1 MGNVETR
8 HGESLLRENNRDPVV
23 ATNRAFILSYSDSF
37 FYFCRLK
44 STKMNLFQLFKNI
57 RPFVKPYKWLV
68 FITLI
73 LTLVGSL
80 MAQVNAIVLDR
91 TVDAI
96 NALIGTNFSWGQAAR
111 IMTIISAV
119 LLGKEVLSAIITFAQ
134 NYFGE
139 RMRIYVS
146 RDLAQSVIEKVLTFR
161 IAFFNS
167 GDNATGK
174 LQARIDQG
182 VSSLSRTVQNFFIDL
197 LPLFTSAL
205 LALILMFAAN
215 VYVGLV
221 ALAIVPVYF
230 WITYRQARRLKGWR
244 REMRN
249 HLETKS
255 QGIKNIIDSINVIKS
270 FNREKIEA
278 QKQLDIQN
286 QVTQNQ
292 MKTRQVAFYYNGL
305 KSFVRQVGTVLVII
319 LTAFLVLKEYPGMTI
334 GKIMYHVM
342 LFSNVIAPITQL
354 QRIFDDVNDALIYA
368 EGFFGILNSEKE
380 IEPSGDHRPEKIRGE
395 FELRGVDFTYPS
407 GTQALFGVNMKI
419 EPGKITALVGLSGAG
434 KSTIVNLLD
443 KFYEPQVGTITLD
456 GVDLRDYD
464 TQYLRDN
471 IGLVLQKNHIF
482 DGTIEENILY
492 GNPKASHEQVMDAA
506 KKAHLY
512 DQVMELPKQ
521 FASNAADL
529 SGGQQQRVAIA
540 RMFLKNPPIIFLD
553 EPTASLDAI
562 ATEQIKNS
570 IDAIKKDRTVIII
583 SHSISQIID
592 ADYIYALKDGRVEE
606 DGNPDDIYKKGGIYK
621 DIIDASAR
629 SLNIEKIVKTIG

>member
-1 MGNVETR
+1 
-8 HGESLLRENNRDPVV
+8 
-23 ATNRAFILSYSDSF
+23 
-37 FYFCRLK
+37 
-44 STKMNLFQLFKNI
+44 MNLFQLFKNVS
-57 RPFVKPYKWLV
+57 PFVKPYKWLV
-68 FITLI
+68 FITLV
-73 LTLVGSL
+73 LTLIGSL
-80 MAQVNAIVLDR
+80 MAQVNAIVLDW
-91 TVDAI
+91 TVDQVNGLVTA
-96 NALIGTNFSWGQAAR
+96 GEQWGHAAAHIV
-111 IMTIISAV
+111 IMISVV
-119 LLGKEVLSAIITFAQ
+119 LLGKEIISALITFAQ
-134 NYFGE
+134 NYYGE
-139 RMRIYVS
+139 RMRIFVS

-161 IAFFNS
+161 MAFFNT

-205 LALILMFAAN
+205 LALILMFIAN

-221 ALAIVPVYF
+221 ALGIVPIYF
-230 WITYRQARRLKGWR
+230 WITYRQAKRLKGWR
-244 REMRN
+244 REMRS

-270 FNREKIEA
+270 FNREQIEG

-286 QVTQNQ
+286 QVTENQ
-292 MKTRQVAFYYNGL
+292 MKTRRVAFYYNGI
-305 KSFVRQVGTVLVII
+305 KSFVKQVGTVLVII
-319 LTAFLVLKEYPGMTI
+319 LTAYLVLIGYPGMTI

-368 EGFFGILNSEKE
+368 EGFFGILDAEE
-380 IEPSGDHRPEKIRGE
+380 EVEPSGSYKPEKIHGK
-395 FELRGVDFTYPS
+395 FEIKHVDFTYPN
-407 GTQALFGVNMKI
+407 GNQALFDVNMTI
-419 EPGKITALVGLSGAG
+419 DPGKITALVGLSGAG

-443 KFYEPQVGTITLD
+443 KFYEPQVGQILLD
-456 GVDLRDYD
+456 GVDLREYD
-464 TQYLRDN
+464 TQFLREN

-492 GNPKASHEQVMDAA
+492 GNPNATHEDVIVAA
-506 KKAHLY
+506 KKSHLY

-521 FASNAADL
+521 FNNNAADL

-592 ADYIYALKDGRVEE
+592 ADYIYALQQGRVEE
-606 DGNPDDIYKKGGIYK
+606 DGDPDSIYKKGGIYK

-629 SLNIEKIVKTIG
+629 SLNIEKIARTIDDGKA

>member
-1 MGNVETR
+1 
-8 HGESLLRENNRDPVV
+8 
-23 ATNRAFILSYSDSF
+23 
-37 FYFCRLK
+37 
-44 STKMNLFQLFKNI
+44 MNLFQLFKNVK
-57 RPFVKPYKWLV
+57 PFVKPYKWLV

-73 LTLVGSL
+73 LTLIGSL
-80 MAQVNAIVLDR
+80 MAQVNAIVLDW
-91 TVDAI
+91 TVDEV
-96 NALIGTNFSWGQAAR
+96 NGLITAGEKWGQRAAH
-111 IMTIISAV
+111 IVILISSV
-119 LLGKEVLSAIITFAQ
+119 LLGKEILSAGITFAQ

-146 RDLAQSVIEKVLTFR
+146 RDLAQSVIEKVLTFKM
-161 IAFFNS
+161 AFFNS

-221 ALAIVPVYF
+221 ALGIVPIYF

-244 REMRN
+244 REMRS

-270 FNREKIEA
+270 FNREQIEA

-286 QVTQNQ
+286 QVTENQ
-292 MKTRQVAFYYNGL
+292 MKTRKVAFYYNGV
-305 KSFVRQVGTVLVII
+305 KSFVKQVGTVLVII
-319 LTAFLVLKEYPGMTI
+319 LTAYLVLIDYPGMTI

-368 EGFFGILNSEKE
+368 EGFFGILNSEE
-380 IEPSGDHRPEKIRGE
+380 EVEPSGSYRPEKIHGK
-395 FELRGVDFTYPS
+395 FELKHVDFTYPN
-407 GTQALFGVNMKI
+407 GNQALFDVNMTI
-419 EPGKITALVGLSGAG
+419 EPNKITALVGLSGAG

-456 GVDLRDYD
+456 GVDLREYD
-464 TQYLRDN
+464 TKFLRDN

-492 GNPKASHEQVMDAA
+492 GNPNATHEEVVEAA
-506 KKAHLY
+506 KKSYIY
-512 DQVMELPKQ
+512 DQIMELPKQ
-521 FASNAADL
+521 FENKASDL
-529 SGGQQQRVAIA
+529 SGGQQQRIAIA

-570 IDAIKKDRTVIII
+570 LDAIKKDRTVIII

-592 ADYIYALKDGRVEE
+592 SEMVYALKTGHVEE
-606 DGNPDDIYKKGGIYK
+606 SGDPDEIYKKGGIYK
-621 DIIDASAR
+621 EIIDASAR
-629 SLNIEKIVKTIG
+629 SLNIEKIARTIDDKKG

>member
-1 MGNVETR
+1 
-8 HGESLLRENNRDPVV
+8 
-23 ATNRAFILSYSDSF
+23 
-37 FYFCRLK
+37 
-44 STKMNLFQLFKNI
+44 MNLFQLFKNVM
-57 RPFVKPYKWLV
+57 PFVKPYKWLV
-68 FITLI
+68 FVTLI
-73 LTLVGSL
+73 LTLLGSL
-80 MAQVNAIVLDR
+80 MAQVNAIVLDW
-91 TVDAI
+91 TVDEV
-96 NALIGTNFSWGQAAR
+96 NALVTAGEKWGQRAAH
-111 IMTIISAV
+111 IVILISSV
-119 LLGKEVLSAIITFAQ
+119 LLGKEILSAGITFAQ
-134 NYFGE
+134 NYYGE
-139 RMRIYVS
+139 RMRIFVS
-146 RDLAQSVIEKVLTFR
+146 RDLAQSVIEKVLTFKM
-161 IAFFNS
+161 AFFNS

-221 ALAIVPVYF
+221 ALGIVPIYF
-230 WITYRQARRLKGWR
+230 WITYRQAKRLKGWR
-244 REMRN
+244 REMRS

-270 FNREKIEA
+270 FNREQIEA

-286 QVTQNQ
+286 QVTENQ
-292 MKTRQVAFYYNGL
+292 MKTRKVAFYYNGV
-305 KSFVRQVGTVLVII
+305 KSFVKQVGTVLVII
-319 LTAFLVLKEYPGMTI
+319 LTAYLVLIGYPGMTI

-368 EGFFGILNSEKE
+368 EGFFSILDSKE
-380 IEPSGDHRPEKIRGE
+380 DIEPSGSYRPEKIYGK
-395 FELRGVDFTYPS
+395 FELKNVDFTYPN
-407 GTQALFGVNMKI
+407 GNQALFDVNMTI
-419 EPGKITALVGLSGAG
+419 EPNKITALVGLSGAG

-456 GVDLRDYD
+456 GIDLREYD

-492 GNPKASHEQVMDAA
+492 GNPNATHEEVVEAA
-506 KKAHLY
+506 KKSYIY
-512 DQVMELPKQ
+512 DQIMELPKQ
-521 FASNAADL
+521 FENKASDL
-529 SGGQQQRVAIA
+529 SGGQQQRIAIA

-570 IDAIKKDRTVIII
+570 LDAIKKDRTVIII

-592 ADYIYALKDGRVEE
+592 SEMVYALKTGHVEE
-606 DGNPDDIYKKGGIYK
+606 SGDPDEIYKKGGIYK

-629 SLNIEKIVKTIG
+629 SLNIEKIARTIDDGKN

>member
-1 MGNVETR
+1 
-8 HGESLLRENNRDPVV
+8 
-23 ATNRAFILSYSDSF
+23 
-37 FYFCRLK
+37 
-44 STKMNLFQLFKNI
+44 MNLFQLFKNVS
-57 RPFVKPYKWLV
+57 PFVKPYKWLV
-68 FITLI
+68 FITLV
-73 LTLVGSL
+73 LTLIGSL
-80 MAQVNAIVLDR
+80 MAQVNAIVLDW
-91 TVDAI
+91 TVDQVNGLVTA
-96 NALIGTNFSWGQAAR
+96 GEQWGQAAAHII
-111 IMTIISAV
+111 IMISVV
-119 LLGKEVLSAIITFAQ
+119 LLGKELISALITFAQ
-134 NYFGE
+134 NYYGE
-139 RMRIYVS
+139 RMRIFVS

-161 IAFFNS
+161 MAYFNT

-221 ALAIVPVYF
+221 ALGIVPVYF
-230 WITYRQARRLKGWR
+230 WITYRQAKRLKGWR

-270 FNREKIEA
+270 FNREQIEG

-286 QVTQNQ
+286 QVTENQ
-292 MKTRQVAFYYNGL
+292 MKTRKVAFYYNGV
-305 KSFVRQVGTVLVII
+305 KSFVKQVGTVLVII
-319 LTAFLVLKEYPGMTI
+319 LTAYLVLKGYPGMTI

-368 EGFFGILNSEKE
+368 EGFFGILDAEE
-380 IEPSGDHRPEKIRGE
+380 EVEPSGNYKPEKIHGK
-395 FELRGVDFTYPS
+395 FELKNVNFTYPN
-407 GTQALFGVNMKI
+407 GNQALFDVNMVI
-419 EPGKITALVGLSGAG
+419 EPNKITALVGLSGAG

-443 KFYEPQVGTITLD
+443 KFYEPQTGTITLD
-456 GVDLRDYD
+456 GIDLREYD
-464 TQYLRDN
+464 TQFLREN

-492 GNPKASHEQVMDAA
+492 GNPNATHEEVVEAA
-506 KKAHLY
+506 KKSYIY
-512 DQVMELPKQ
+512 DQIMELPKQ
-521 FASNAADL
+521 FENKASDL
-529 SGGQQQRVAIA
+529 SGGQQQRIAIA

-570 IDAIKKDRTVIII
+570 LDAIKKDRTVIII

-592 ADYIYALKDGRVEE
+592 SEMVYALKTGHVEE
-606 DGNPDDIYKKGGIYK
+606 SGDPDEIYKKGGIYK
-621 DIIDASAR
+621 EIIDASAR
-629 SLNIEKIVKTIG
+629 SLNIEKIARTIDDGR

>member
-1 MGNVETR
+1 
-8 HGESLLRENNRDPVV
+8 
-23 ATNRAFILSYSDSF
+23 
-37 FYFCRLK
+37 
-44 STKMNLFQLFKNI
+44 MNLFQLFKNVS
-57 RPFVKPYKWLV
+57 PFVKPYKWLV

-73 LTLVGSL
+73 LTLIGSL
-80 MAQVNAIVLDR
+80 MAQVNAIVLDW
-91 TVDAI
+91 TVDEI
-96 NALIGTNFSWGQAAR
+96 NGLVTAGVDWGQQAIR
-111 IMTIISAV
+111 IVTVISIV
-119 LLGKEVLSAIITFAQ
+119 LLGKEILSALITFAQ
-134 NYFGE
+134 NYYGE
-139 RMRIYVS
+139 RMRIFVS
-146 RDLAQSVIEKVLTFR
+146 RDLAQSVIERVLTFR
-161 IAFFNS
+161 MAYFNT

-221 ALAIVPVYF
+221 ALGIVPIYF
-230 WITYRQARRLKGWR
+230 WITYRQAKRLKGWR
-244 REMRN
+244 REMRT

-270 FNREKIEA
+270 FNREQIEG

-286 QVTQNQ
+286 QVTENQ
-292 MKTRQVAFYYNGL
+292 MKTRKVAFYYNGL
-305 KSFVRQVGTVLVII
+305 KSFVKQVGTVLVII
-319 LTAFLVLKEYPGMTI
+319 LTAYLVLKGYPGMTI

-368 EGFFGILNSEKE
+368 EGFFGILDAEE
-380 IEPSGDHRPEKIRGE
+380 EVEPSGSYIPEKIHGK
-395 FELRGVDFTYPS
+395 FELKNVDFTYPN
-407 GTQALFGVNMKI
+407 GNQALFDVNMVI
-419 EPGKITALVGLSGAG
+419 EPNKITALVGLSGAG

-456 GVDLRDYD
+456 GVDLREYD
-464 TQYLRDN
+464 TKFLREN

-492 GNPKASHEQVMDAA
+492 GNPNATHEEVVEAA
-506 KKAHLY
+506 KKSYIY
-512 DQVMELPKQ
+512 DQIMELPKQ
-521 FASNAADL
+521 FENKASDL
-529 SGGQQQRVAIA
+529 SGGQQQRIAIA

-570 IDAIKKDRTVIII
+570 LDAIKKDRTVIII

-592 ADYIYALKDGRVEE
+592 SEMVYALKTGHVEE
-606 DGNPDDIYKKGGIYK
+606 SGDPDEIYKKGGIYK
-621 DIIDASAR
+621 EIIDASAR
-629 SLNIEKIVKTIG
+629 SLNIEKIARTIDDGK

>member
-1 MGNVETR
+1 
-8 HGESLLRENNRDPVV
+8 
-23 ATNRAFILSYSDSF
+23 
-37 FYFCRLK
+37 
-44 STKMNLFQLFKNI
+44 MNLIQLFKNI
-57 RPFVKPYKWLV
+57 RPFVRPYRWLV
-68 FITLI
+68 AITLV

-96 NALIGTNFSWGQAAR
+96 NALIGTDFTWAQAAR
-111 IMTIISAV
+111 IMTIISIV
-119 LLGKEVLSAIITFAQ
+119 LLSKEILSALITFAQ
-134 NYFGE
+134 NYYGE
-139 RMRIYVS
+139 RMRIFVS
-146 RDLAQSVIEKVLTFR
+146 RDLSQSVIEKVLTFR
-161 IAFFNS
+161 MAYFNT
-167 GDNATGK
+167 DENATGK

-244 REMRN
+244 REMRS

-270 FNREKIEA
+270 FNREQIEA
-278 QKQLDIQN
+278 GKQLDIQN
-286 QVTQNQ
+286 QVTENQ
-292 MKTRQVAFYYNGL
+292 MKTRKVAFYYNGL
-305 KSFVRQVGTVLVII
+305 KSFVKQVGTVLVII
-319 LTAFLVLKEYPGMTI
+319 LTAYLVLKEYPGMTI

-380 IEPSGDHRPEKIRGE
+380 VEPSGDYKPAKIRGK
-395 FELRGVDFTYPS
+395 FELRGVNFTYPN
-407 GTQALFGVNMKI
+407 GNQALYDVNMTI

-443 KFYEPQVGTITLD
+443 KFYEPQSGQILLD

-464 TQYLRDN
+464 TKYLRDH

-492 GNPKASHEQVMDAA
+492 GNPGATHEQVVEAA
-506 KKAHLY
+506 KKSHLY
-512 DQVMELPKQ
+512 DQIMALPKQ
-521 FASNAADL
+521 FANKATDL

-592 ADYIYALKDGRVEE
+592 SEMVYALKTGRVEE
-606 DGNPDDIYKKGGIYK
+606 SGHPDEVYKKGGIYK

-629 SLNIEKIVKTIG
+629 SLNIQKIARTIGGTDDGSPSDNG

>member
-1 MGNVETR
+1 
-8 HGESLLRENNRDPVV
+8 
-23 ATNRAFILSYSDSF
+23 
-37 FYFCRLK
+37 
-44 STKMNLFQLFKNI
+44 MNLFQLFKNVS
-57 RPFVKPYKWLV
+57 PFVKPYKWLV

-73 LTLVGSL
+73 LTLIGSL
-80 MAQVNAIVLDR
+80 MAQVNAIVLDW
-91 TVDAI
+91 TVDEI
-96 NALIGTNFSWGQAAR
+96 NGLVTQGVNWGQQAVR
-111 IMTIISAV
+111 IVTIISIV
-119 LLGKEVLSAIITFAQ
+119 LLGKEVLSALITFAQ

-139 RMRIYVS
+139 RMRIFVS

-161 IAFFNS
+161 MAYFNTS
-167 GDNATGK
+167 DNATGK

-221 ALAIVPVYF
+221 ALGIVPIYF

-244 REMRN
+244 REMRS

-270 FNREKIEA
+270 FNREQIEG

-286 QVTQNQ
+286 QVTENQ
-292 MKTRQVAFYYNGL
+292 MKTRKVAFYYNGV
-305 KSFVRQVGTVLVII
+305 KSFVKQVGTVLVII
-319 LTAFLVLKEYPGMTI
+319 LTAYLVLIDYPGMTI

-368 EGFFGILNSEKE
+368 EGFFGILDAEE
-380 IEPSGDHRPEKIRGE
+380 EVEPSGNYKPEKIHGK
-395 FELRGVDFTYPS
+395 FEMKNVNFTYPN
-407 GTQALFGVNMKI
+407 GNQALFDVNMTI
-419 EPGKITALVGLSGAG
+419 EPNKITALVGLSGAG

-443 KFYEPQVGTITLD
+443 KFYEPQTGIITLD
-456 GVDLRDYD
+456 GVDLREYD
-464 TQYLRDN
+464 TKFLREN

-492 GNPKASHEQVMDAA
+492 GNPNATHEDVVEAA
-506 KKAHLY
+506 KKSYIY
-512 DQVMELPKQ
+512 DQIMELPKQ
-521 FASNAADL
+521 FENKASDL
-529 SGGQQQRVAIA
+529 SGGQQQRIAIA

-570 IDAIKKDRTVIII
+570 LDAIKKDRTVIII

-592 ADYIYALKDGRVEE
+592 SEMVYALKTGHVEE
-606 DGNPDDIYKKGGIYK
+606 SGDPDSIYKKGGIYK
-621 DIIDASAR
+621 EIIDASAR
-629 SLNIEKIVKTIG
+629 SLNIEKIARTIDEGNN

>member
-1 MGNVETR
+1 
-8 HGESLLRENNRDPVV
+8 
-23 ATNRAFILSYSDSF
+23 
-37 FYFCRLK
+37 
-44 STKMNLFQLFKNI
+44 MNLFQLFKNI

-68 FITLI
+68 FITLV
-73 LTLVGSL
+73 LTLIGSL
-80 MAQVNAIVLDR
+80 MAQVNAIVLDK

-96 NALIGTNFSWGQAAR
+96 NALIGTDFSWSQAAR
-111 IMTIISAV
+111 ILTIISVV
-119 LLGKEVLSAIITFAQ
+119 LLGKEIISALITFAQ
-134 NYFGE
+134 NYYGE
-139 RMRIYVS
+139 RMRIFVS
-146 RDLAQSVIEKVLTFR
+146 RDLAQSVIEKVLTFKM
-161 IAFFNS
+161 AFFNS
-167 GDNATGK
+167 GDNATDK

-221 ALAIVPVYF
+221 ALGIVPIYF
-230 WITYRQARRLKGWR
+230 WITYRQAKRLKGWR
-244 REMRN
+244 REMRS

-270 FNREKIEA
+270 FNREQIEG

-286 QVTQNQ
+286 QVTENQ
-292 MKTRQVAFYYNGL
+292 VKTRKVAFYYNGI
-305 KSFVRQVGTVLVII
+305 KSFVKQVGTVLVII
-319 LTAFLVLKEYPGMTI
+319 LTAYLVLIGYPGMTI

-368 EGFFGILNSEKE
+368 EGFFGILDAEE
-380 IEPSGDHRPEKIRGE
+380 EVEPSGSYRPEKIHGL
-395 FELRGVDFTYPS
+395 FELKDVNFTYPN
-407 GTQALFGVNMKI
+407 GNQALFDVNMTI
-419 EPGKITALVGLSGAG
+419 EPNKITALVGLSGAG

-443 KFYEPQVGTITLD
+443 KFYEPQTGSITLD
-456 GVDLRDYD
+456 GVDLREYD
-464 TQYLRDN
+464 TQYLREN

-492 GNPKASHEQVMDAA
+492 GNPNATHEEVVEAA
-506 KKAHLY
+506 KKSYIY
-512 DQVMELPKQ
+512 DQIMQLPKQ
-521 FASNAADL
+521 FENKASDL
-529 SGGQQQRVAIA
+529 SGGQQQRIAIA

-570 IDAIKKDRTVIII
+570 LDAIKKDRTVIII

-592 ADYIYALKDGRVEE
+592 SEMVYALKTGHVEE
-606 DGNPDDIYKKGGIYK
+606 SGDPDEIYKKGGIYK
-621 DIIDASAR
+621 EIIDASAR
-629 SLNIEKIVKTIG
+629 SLNIEKIARTIDDKKG

>member
-1 MGNVETR
+1 
-8 HGESLLRENNRDPVV
+8 
-23 ATNRAFILSYSDSF
+23 
-37 FYFCRLK
+37 
-44 STKMNLFQLFKNI
+44 MNLFQLFKNVG
-57 RPFVKPYKWLV
+57 PFVKPYKWLV

-73 LTLVGSL
+73 LTLIGSL
-80 MAQVNAIVLDR
+80 MAQVNAIVLDW
-91 TVDAI
+91 TVDSINGLITEGVNWGAQAI
-96 NALIGTNFSWGQAAR
+96 R
-111 IMTIISAV
+111 IITIISIV
-119 LLGKEVLSAIITFAQ
+119 LLGKEVLSALITYAQ

-139 RMRIYVS
+139 RMRIFVS
-146 RDLAQSVIEKVLTFR
+146 RDLAQSVIEKVLTFKM
-161 IAFFNS
+161 AFFNS
-167 GDNATGK
+167 ADNSTGK

-205 LALILMFAAN
+205 LALILMFIAN

-221 ALAIVPVYF
+221 ALAIVPIYF
-230 WITYRQARRLKGWR
+230 WITYRQAKRLKGWR
-244 REMRN
+244 REMRS

-270 FNREKIEA
+270 FNREQIEA

-286 QVTQNQ
+286 QVTENQ
-292 MKTRQVAFYYNGL
+292 MKTRRVAFYYNGV
-305 KSFVRQVGTVLVII
+305 KSFVKQVGTVLVII
-319 LTAFLVLKEYPGMTI
+319 LTAYLVLIGYPEMTI

-380 IEPSGDHRPEKIRGE
+380 IEPSGDYRPEKIHGK
-395 FELRGVDFTYPS
+395 FEIKHVDFTYPN
-407 GTQALFGVNMKI
+407 GNQALFDVNMTI
-419 EPGKITALVGLSGAG
+419 DPGRITALVGLSGAG

-443 KFYEPQVGTITLD
+443 KFYEPQVGQILLD
-456 GVDLRDYD
+456 GVDLREYD
-464 TQYLRDN
+464 TRYLRDN

-492 GNPKASHEQVMDAA
+492 GNPKATHEDVVEAA
-506 KKAHLY
+506 KKSHLY
-512 DQVMELPKQ
+512 DQVMALPKQ
-521 FASNAADL
+521 FQNNAADL

-592 ADYIYALKDGRVEE
+592 ADYIYALQQGRVEE
-606 DGNPDDIYKKGGIYK
+606 DGDPDTIYKKGGIYK

-629 SLNIEKIVKTIG
+629 SLNIEKIARTIDDGD

>member
-1 MGNVETR
+1 
-8 HGESLLRENNRDPVV
+8 
-23 ATNRAFILSYSDSF
+23 
-37 FYFCRLK
+37 
-44 STKMNLFQLFKNI
+44 MNLFQLFKNV
-57 RPFVKPYKWLV
+57 RPFVKPYRWLV
-68 FITLI
+68 LITLI

-80 MAQVNAIVLDR
+80 MAQVNAIVLDK

-96 NALIGTNFSWGQAAR
+96 NALIGTDFTWAQAAR
-111 IMTIISAV
+111 IMTIISIV
-119 LLGKEVLSAIITFAQ
+119 LLGKEILSALITFAQ
-134 NYFGE
+134 NYYGE
-139 RMRIYVS
+139 RMRIFVS
-146 RDLAQSVIEKVLTFR
+146 RDLAQAVVEKVLTFR
-161 IAFFNS
+161 MAYFNS
-167 GDNATGK
+167 DENATGK
-174 LQARIDQG
+174 VQARIDQG

-197 LPLFTSAL
+197 LPLFSTAI

-244 REMRN
+244 REMRSN
-249 HLETKS
+249 LESKS

-278 QKQLDIQN
+278 GKQLGIQN
-286 QVTQNQ
+286 QVTENQ
-292 MKTRQVAFYYNGL
+292 MKTRKVAFYYNGL
-305 KSFVRQVGTVLVII
+305 KSFVKQIGTVLVII
-319 LTAFLVLKEYPGMTI
+319 LTAYLVLKEYPGMTI

-368 EGFFGILNSEKE
+368 EGFFGILNSDTE
-380 IEPSGDHRPEKIRGE
+380 IEPTGDYRPAKIHGK
-395 FELRGVDFTYPS
+395 FELRDVNFTYPN
-407 GTQALFGVNMKI
+407 GNQALYDVNMTI

-443 KFYEPQVGTITLD
+443 KFYEPQTGQILLD
-456 GVDLRDYD
+456 GVDLREYD
-464 TQYLRDN
+464 TKYLREH

-492 GNPKASHEQVMDAA
+492 GNPNATHEQVVEAA
-506 KKAHLY
+506 KKSYLY
-512 DQVMELPKQ
+512 DQIMELPKQ
-521 FASNAADL
+521 FANKATDL

-592 ADYIYALKDGRVEE
+592 SEMVYALKTGHVEE
-606 DGNPDDIYKKGGIYK
+606 SGHPDEVYKKGGIYK

-629 SLNIEKIVKTIG
+629 SLNIQKIARTIEGNEEVNT

>member
-1 MGNVETR
+1 
-8 HGESLLRENNRDPVV
+8 
-23 ATNRAFILSYSDSF
+23 
-37 FYFCRLK
+37 
-44 STKMNLFQLFKNI
+44 MNLFQLFKNI

-96 NALIGTNFSWGQAAR
+96 NALIGTDFSWSQAAR
-111 IMTIISAV
+111 IMTIITVV
-119 LLGKEVLSAIITFAQ
+119 LLGKEILSALITFAQ
-134 NYFGE
+134 NYYGE
-139 RMRIYVS
+139 RMRIFVS
-146 RDLAQSVIEKVLTFR
+146 RDLAQSVIEKVLTFKM
-161 IAFFNS
+161 AFFNS

-221 ALAIVPVYF
+221 ALGIVPIYF
-230 WITYRQARRLKGWR
+230 WITYRQAKRLKGWR
-244 REMRN
+244 REMRS

-270 FNREKIEA
+270 FNREQIEA

-286 QVTQNQ
+286 QVTENQ
-292 MKTRQVAFYYNGL
+292 MKTRRVAFYYNGV

-319 LTAFLVLKEYPGMTI
+319 LTAYLVLKGYPGMTI

-380 IEPSGDHRPEKIRGE
+380 IEPSGDYRPEKIHGK
-395 FELRGVDFTYPS
+395 FEIKHVDFTYPN
-407 GTQALFGVNMKI
+407 GNQALFDVNMTI
-419 EPGKITALVGLSGAG
+419 EPGRITALVGLSGAG

-443 KFYEPQVGTITLD
+443 KFYEPQVGQILLD
-456 GVDLRDYD
+456 GVDLREYD
-464 TQYLRDN
+464 TQYLREN

-492 GNPKASHEQVMDAA
+492 GNPKATHEDVVEAA
-506 KKAHLY
+506 KKSHLY

-521 FASNAADL
+521 FNNNAADL

-592 ADYIYALKDGRVEE
+592 ADYIYALQQGRVEE
-606 DGNPDDIYKKGGIYK
+606 DGDPDSIYKKGGIYK

-629 SLNIEKIVKTIG
+629 SLNIEKIARTIDDGKD

>member
-1 MGNVETR
+1 
-8 HGESLLRENNRDPVV
+8 
-23 ATNRAFILSYSDSF
+23 
-37 FYFCRLK
+37 
-44 STKMNLFQLFKNI
+44 MNLFQLFKNI

-68 FITLI
+68 FITLV

-96 NALIGTNFSWGQAAR
+96 NVLIGTDFSWSKAAR
-111 IMTIISAV
+111 IMTIISVV
-119 LLGKEVLSAIITFAQ
+119 LLGKEVLSALVTFAQ
-134 NYFGE
+134 NYYGE
-139 RMRIYVS
+139 RMRIFVS

-161 IAFFNS
+161 MAYFNT
-167 GDNATGK
+167 GENATGK
-174 LQARIDQG
+174 IQSRIDQG

-221 ALAIVPVYF
+221 ALGIVPVYF

-244 REMRN
+244 REMRG
-249 HLETKS
+249 HLESKS

-286 QVTQNQ
+286 QVTENQ
-292 MKTRQVAFYYNGL
+292 MKTRRVAFYYNGL

-319 LTAFLVLKEYPGMTI
+319 LTAYLVLIEYPGMSI

-368 EGFFGILNSEKE
+368 EGFFGILNSDKE
-380 IEPSGDHRPEKIRGE
+380 IEPSGECRPEKIRGE

-419 EPGKITALVGLSGAG
+419 EPGRITALVGLSGAG

-464 TQYLRDN
+464 TKYLREN

-492 GNPKASHEQVMDAA
+492 GKPDATHEEVVEAA

-512 DQVMELPKQ
+512 DQIMELPKQ
-521 FASNAADL
+521 FEGNASDL

-606 DGNPDDIYKKGGIYK
+606 DGDPDTIYKKGGIYK

-629 SLNIEKIVKTIG
+629 SLNIEKIAKTIS

>member
-1 MGNVETR
+1 
-8 HGESLLRENNRDPVV
+8 
-23 ATNRAFILSYSDSF
+23 
-37 FYFCRLK
+37 
-44 STKMNLFQLFKNI
+44 MNLFQLFKNI

-68 FITLI
+68 LITLL
-73 LTLVGSL
+73 LTLIGSL
-80 MAQVNAIVLDR
+80 MAQVNAIVLDW
-91 TVDAI
+91 TVDSINGLVTEGANWGSQAI
-96 NALIGTNFSWGQAAR
+96 R
-111 IMTIISAV
+111 IITIISIV
-119 LLGKEVLSAIITFAQ
+119 LLGKEVLSALITYAQ
-134 NYFGE
+134 NYYGE
-139 RMRIYVS
+139 RMRIFVS
-146 RDLAQSVIEKVLTFR
+146 RDLAQSVIEKVLTFKM
-161 IAFFNS
+161 AFFNS
-167 GDNATGK
+167 ADNAKGK

-221 ALAIVPVYF
+221 ALCIVPIYF
-230 WITYRQARRLKGWR
+230 WITVRQARRLKGWR
-244 REMRN
+244 REMRT

-270 FNREKIEA
+270 FNREQIEA

-286 QVTQNQ
+286 QVTANQ
-292 MKTRQVAFYYNGL
+292 MKTRRVAFYYNGV

-319 LTAFLVLKEYPGMTI
+319 LTAYLVLIDYPGMTI

-380 IEPSGDHRPEKIRGE
+380 VEPSGDYRPEKIQGH
-395 FELRGVDFTYPS
+395 FEVKNVDFTYPN
-407 GTQALFGVNMKI
+407 GNQALYNVNMRI
-419 EPGKITALVGLSGAG
+419 DPGKITALVGLSGAG

-443 KFYEPQVGTITLD
+443 KFYEPQVGQILLD
-456 GVDLRDYD
+456 GVDLREYD
-464 TQYLRDN
+464 TQYLREN

-492 GNPKASHEQVMDAA
+492 GNPHATHEEVVEAA
-506 KKAHLY
+506 KKSHLY
-512 DQVMELPKQ
+512 DQIMELPKQ
-521 FASNAADL
+521 FQNNAADL

-592 ADYIYALKDGRVEE
+592 ADYIYALQQGRVEE
-606 DGNPDDIYKKGGIYK
+606 SGDPDEIYKKGGIYK
-621 DIIDASAR
+621 EIIDASAR
-629 SLNIEKIVKTIG
+629 SLNIEKIARTIDDKN

>member
-1 MGNVETR
+1 
-8 HGESLLRENNRDPVV
+8 
-23 ATNRAFILSYSDSF
+23 
-37 FYFCRLK
+37 
-44 STKMNLFQLFKNI
+44 MNLWQLFRNV

-68 FITLI
+68 FITLV

-80 MAQVNAIVLDR
+80 MAQVNAIVLDW
-91 TVDAI
+91 TVDKVNGLVTGGVAWGAQAI
-96 NALIGTNFSWGQAAR
+96 R
-111 IMTIISAV
+111 IVTIISIV
-119 LLGKEVLSAIITFAQ
+119 LLAKEILSALITFAQ
-134 NYFGE
+134 NYYGE
-139 RMRIYVS
+139 RMRIFVS

-161 IAFFNS
+161 MAFFNS

-205 LALILMFAAN
+205 LALILMFIAN

-221 ALAIVPVYF
+221 ALGIVPIYF
-230 WITYRQARRLKGWR
+230 WITYRQAKRLKGWR
-244 REMRN
+244 REMRT

-270 FNREKIEA
+270 FNREQIEG

-286 QVTQNQ
+286 QVTENQ
-292 MKTRQVAFYYNGL
+292 MKTRRVAFYYNGI
-305 KSFVRQVGTVLVII
+305 KSFVKQVGTVLVII
-319 LTAFLVLKEYPGMTI
+319 LTAYLVLKGYPGMTI

-368 EGFFGILNSEKE
+368 EGFFGILDSEQD
-380 IEPSGDHRPEKIRGE
+380 IEPSGSYKPEKIHGH
-395 FELRGVDFTYPS
+395 FELKNVDFTYPN
-407 GTQALFGVNMKI
+407 GTQALFNVNMRI
-419 EPGKITALVGLSGAG
+419 DPGKITALVGLSGAG
-434 KSTIVNLLD
+434 KSTVVNLLD
-443 KFYEPQVGTITLD
+443 KFYEPQVGQITLD
-456 GVDLRDYD
+456 GVDLREYD
-464 TQYLRDN
+464 TQYLREH

-492 GNPKASHEQVMDAA
+492 GNPKATHEEVVEAA
-506 KKAHLY
+506 KKSHLY
-512 DQVMELPKQ
+512 DQIMALPEQ
-521 FASNAADL
+521 FQHNAADL

-540 RMFLKNPPIIFLD
+540 RMFLKNPAIIFLD

-592 ADYIYALKDGRVEE
+592 ADYIYALQNGRVEE
-606 DGNPDDIYKKGGIYK
+606 SGDPDEIYKKGGIYK

-629 SLNIEKIVKTIG
+629 SLNIEKIARTIDDK

>member
-1 MGNVETR
+1 
-8 HGESLLRENNRDPVV
+8 
-23 ATNRAFILSYSDSF
+23 
-37 FYFCRLK
+37 
-44 STKMNLFQLFKNI
+44 MNLFQLFKNV
-57 RPFVKPYKWLV
+57 RPFVRPYRWLV
-68 FITLI
+68 AITLI

-96 NALIGTNFSWGQAAR
+96 NALIGTDFTWAQAAR
-111 IMTIISAV
+111 IMTIISIV
-119 LLGKEVLSAIITFAQ
+119 LLGKEILSALITFAQ
-134 NYFGE
+134 NYYGE
-139 RMRIYVS
+139 RMRIFVS
-146 RDLAQSVIEKVLTFR
+146 RDLAQAVVEKVLTFR
-161 IAFFNS
+161 MAYFNS
-167 GDNATGK
+167 DENATGK
-174 LQARIDQG
+174 VQARIDQG

-197 LPLFTSAL
+197 LPLFSTAI

-221 ALAIVPVYF
+221 ALGIVPVYF

-244 REMRN
+244 REMRG
-249 HLETKS
+249 HLEAKS

-278 QKQLDIQN
+278 NKQLDIQN
-286 QVTQNQ
+286 QVTENQ
-292 MKTRQVAFYYNGL
+292 MKTRKVAFYYNGL

-319 LTAFLVLKEYPGMTI
+319 LTAYLVLKEYPGMTI

-380 IEPSGDHRPEKIRGE
+380 VEPTGSYRPETIRGK
-395 FELRGVDFTYPS
+395 FELRHVDFTYPN
-407 GTQALFGVNMKI
+407 GNQALYDVNMTI
-419 EPGKITALVGLSGAG
+419 EPDKITALVGLSGAG

-443 KFYEPQVGTITLD
+443 KFYEPQTGQILLD
-456 GVDLRDYD
+456 GVDLREYD
-464 TQYLRDN
+464 TKYLREH

-492 GNPKASHEQVMDAA
+492 GNPNATHEQVVEAA
-506 KKAHLY
+506 KKSYLY
-512 DQVMELPKQ
+512 DQIMELPKK
-521 FASNAADL
+521 FDNKATDL

-592 ADYIYALKDGRVEE
+592 SEMVYALKTGRVEE
-606 DGNPDDIYKKGGIYK
+606 SGHPDEVYKKGGIYK

-629 SLNIEKIVKTIG
+629 SLNIQKIARTIGADDNED

>member
-1 MGNVETR
+1 
-8 HGESLLRENNRDPVV
+8 
-23 ATNRAFILSYSDSF
+23 
-37 FYFCRLK
+37 
-44 STKMNLFQLFKNI
+44 
-57 RPFVKPYKWLV
+57 
-68 FITLI
+68 
-73 LTLVGSL
+73 
-80 MAQVNAIVLDR
+80 MAQVNAIVLDW
-91 TVDAI
+91 TVDEVNNLVTA
-96 NALIGTNFSWGQAAR
+96 GEKWGQRAAH
-111 IMTIISAV
+111 IVILISSV
-119 LLGKEVLSAIITFAQ
+119 LLGKEILSAGITFAQ

-139 RMRIYVS
+139 RMRIFVS

-161 IAFFNS
+161 MAFFNT

-221 ALAIVPVYF
+221 ALGIVPIYF
-230 WITYRQARRLKGWR
+230 WITYRQAKRLKGWR
-244 REMRN
+244 REMRS

-270 FNREKIEA
+270 FNREQIEG

-286 QVTQNQ
+286 QVTENQ
-292 MKTRQVAFYYNGL
+292 MKTRKVAFYYNGI
-305 KSFVRQVGTVLVII
+305 KSFVKQVGTVLVII
-319 LTAFLVLKEYPGMTI
+319 LTAYLVLIDYPGMTI

-368 EGFFGILNSEKE
+368 EGFFGILDAEE
-380 IEPSGDHRPEKIRGE
+380 EVEPSGSYKPEKIHGL
-395 FELRGVDFTYPS
+395 FELKNVDFTYPN
-407 GTQALFGVNMKI
+407 GNQALFDVNMTI
-419 EPGKITALVGLSGAG
+419 EPNKITALVGLSGAG

-443 KFYEPQVGTITLD
+443 KFYEPQTGTITLD
-456 GVDLRDYD
+456 GIDLREYD
-464 TQYLRDN
+464 TQFLREN

-492 GNPKASHEQVMDAA
+492 GKPNATHEEVVEAA
-506 KKAHLY
+506 KKSYIY
-512 DQVMELPKQ
+512 DQIMQLPKQ
-521 FASNAADL
+521 FENKASDL
-529 SGGQQQRVAIA
+529 SGGQQQRIAIA

-570 IDAIKKDRTVIII
+570 LDAIKKDRTVIII

-592 ADYIYALKDGRVEE
+592 ADYIYALQQGRVEE
-606 DGNPDDIYKKGGIYK
+606 DGDPDSIYKKGGIYK

-629 SLNIEKIVKTIG
+629 SLNIEKIARTIDDGKD

>member
-1 MGNVETR
+1 M
-8 HGESLLRENNRDPVV
+8 
-23 ATNRAFILSYSDSF
+23 
-37 FYFCRLK
+37 
-44 STKMNLFQLFKNI
+44 
-57 RPFVKPYKWLV
+57 PFVKPYKWLV
-68 FITLI
+68 FVTLI
-73 LTLVGSL
+73 LTLLGSL
-80 MAQVNAIVLDR
+80 MAQVNAIVLDW
-91 TVDAI
+91 TVDEV
-96 NALIGTNFSWGQAAR
+96 NALVTAGEKWGQRAAH
-111 IMTIISAV
+111 IVILISSV
-119 LLGKEVLSAIITFAQ
+119 LLGKEILSAGITFAQ
-134 NYFGE
+134 NYYGE
-139 RMRIYVS
+139 RMRIFVS
-146 RDLAQSVIEKVLTFR
+146 RDLAQSVIEKVLTFKM
-161 IAFFNS
+161 AFFNS

-221 ALAIVPVYF
+221 ALGIVPIYF
-230 WITYRQARRLKGWR
+230 WITVRQARRLKGWR
-244 REMRN
+244 REMRS

-270 FNREKIEA
+270 FNREQIEA

-286 QVTQNQ
+286 QVTENQ
-292 MKTRQVAFYYNGL
+292 MKTRKVAFYYNGV
-305 KSFVRQVGTVLVII
+305 KSFVKQVGTVLVII
-319 LTAFLVLKEYPGMTI
+319 LTAYLVLIGYPGMTI

-368 EGFFGILNSEKE
+368 EGFFSILDSKE
-380 IEPSGDHRPEKIRGE
+380 DIEPSGKYRPEKIYGK
-395 FELRGVDFTYPS
+395 FELQHVDFTYPN
-407 GTQALFGVNMKI
+407 GNQALFDVNMTI
-419 EPGKITALVGLSGAG
+419 EPNKITALVGLSGAG

-456 GVDLRDYD
+456 GIDLREYD

-492 GNPKASHEQVMDAA
+492 GNPNATHEEVVEAA
-506 KKAHLY
+506 KKSYIY
-512 DQVMELPKQ
+512 DQIMELPKQ
-521 FASNAADL
+521 FENKASDL
-529 SGGQQQRVAIA
+529 SGGQQQRIAIA

-570 IDAIKKDRTVIII
+570 LDAIKKDRTVIII

-592 ADYIYALKDGRVEE
+592 SEMVYALKTGHVEE
-606 DGNPDDIYKKGGIYK
+606 SGDPDEIYKKGGIYK
-621 DIIDASAR
+621 EIIDASAR
-629 SLNIEKIVKTIG
+629 SLNIEKIARTIDDGKG

>member
-1 MGNVETR
+1 
-8 HGESLLRENNRDPVV
+8 
-23 ATNRAFILSYSDSF
+23 
-37 FYFCRLK
+37 
-44 STKMNLFQLFKNI
+44 MNLFQLFKNI

-96 NALIGTNFSWGQAAR
+96 NALIGTDFSWSQAAR
-111 IMTIISAV
+111 IMTIITVV
-119 LLGKEVLSAIITFAQ
+119 LLGKEILSALITFAQ
-134 NYFGE
+134 NYYGE
-139 RMRIYVS
+139 RMRIFVS
-146 RDLAQSVIEKVLTFR
+146 RDLAQSVIEKVLTFKM
-161 IAFFNS
+161 AFFNS

-221 ALAIVPVYF
+221 ALGIVPIYF
-230 WITYRQARRLKGWR
+230 WITYRQAKRLKGWR
-244 REMRN
+244 REMRS

-270 FNREKIEA
+270 FNREQIEG

-286 QVTQNQ
+286 QVTENQ
-292 MKTRQVAFYYNGL
+292 MKTRKVAFYYNGV
-305 KSFVRQVGTVLVII
+305 KSFVKQVGTVLVII
-319 LTAFLVLKEYPGMTI
+319 LTAYLVLKGYPGMTI

-368 EGFFGILNSEKE
+368 EGFFGILDAEE
-380 IEPSGDHRPEKIRGE
+380 EVEPSGSYKPEKIHGK
-395 FELRGVDFTYPS
+395 FEIKHVDFTYPN
-407 GTQALFGVNMKI
+407 GNQALFDVNMTI
-419 EPGKITALVGLSGAG
+419 DPGKITALVGLSGAG

-443 KFYEPQVGTITLD
+443 KFYEPQVGQILLD
-456 GVDLRDYD
+456 GVDLREYD
-464 TQYLRDN
+464 TQYLREN

-492 GNPKASHEQVMDAA
+492 GNPNATHEDVVEAA
-506 KKAHLY
+506 KKSHLY

-521 FASNAADL
+521 FNNNAADL

-592 ADYIYALKDGRVEE
+592 ADYIYALQQGRVEE
-606 DGNPDDIYKKGGIYK
+606 DGDPDSIYKKGGIYK

-629 SLNIEKIVKTIG
+629 SLNIEKIARTIDDGKN